1 MYGYGGGENLTWLG
15 RGRKSDMVR
24 EGEKPRKA
32 LPTRTTLTD
41 AHSSVH
47 TKTSFLYWRW
57 NINTV
62 LLQHREPHNIL
73 ILSLHYYCHKNGHTF
88 LTIKPAIVLAFG
100 QKHLAFTEP
109 FPVNRL
115 KRVQIQVWRNKPDE
129 EYKEHAQWNVQSVCR
144 CMSGET
150 PKNV

>member
-1 MYGYGGGENLTWLG
+1 MYGYSRWHWKAQDYSSCIVLYPLQVGCHI
-15 RGRKSDMVR
+15 KSRAKQQWVTVVNSWQNNR
-24 EGEKPRKA
+24 RYKCGNCSTCQESTNRCQTTQFNIA
-32 LPTRTTLTD
+32 LFNEIEFP
-41 AHSSVH
+41 
-47 TKTSFLYWRW
+47 K
-57 NINTV
+57 
-62 LLQHREPHNIL
+62 
-73 ILSLHYYCHKNGHTF
+73 F